1 MSDAIAGLGA
11 AFKRGDG
18 VTASEG
24 FTAIAEVAN
33 ISGPGLT
40 RDFIEVTHL
49 GSSGGYREFITGFRD
64 GGEYTFQVNFTHAEY
79 LLLKAD
85 YDSDDSVN
93 YQVVL
98 ADTDVTTLDFAGY
111 VTGLPMTVPFDD
123 KITVDVT
130 IKITG
135 SVGVST

>member
-1 MSDAIAGLGA
+1 MSDAIAGVGA

-18 VTASEG
+18 ASPSEG

-33 ISGPGLT
+33 ITGPGLT

-49 GSSGGYREFITGFRD
+49 GSTDGYREFITGFRD
-64 GGEYTFQVNFTHAEY
+64 GGEYTFTVNFTHAEY
-79 LLLKAD
+79 LLLLAD
-85 YDSDDSVN
+85 FESDDSVN

-98 ADTDVTTLDFAGY
+98 PDTDTTTMDFAGY
-111 VTGLPMTVPFDD
+111 VTAIPMTIPFDD
-123 KITVDVT
+123 KVTVDVT

-135 SVGVST
+135 GVSVSS

>member
-11 AFKRGDG
+11 TFKRGDG
-18 VTASEG
+18 VSAES
-24 FTAIAEVAN
+24 FTAIAEVVN

-64 GGEYTFQVNFTHAEY
+64 GGEYTFTVNFVRAEY
-79 LLLKAD
+79 DLLLAD
-85 YDSDDSVN
+85 YENDDSVN

-98 ADTDVTTLDFAGY
+98 ADTDSTTLEFAGY
-111 VTGLPMTVPFDD
+111 VTALPMTIPFDD
-123 KITVDVT
+123 KVTVDVT

-135 SVGVST
+135 GVTIPT